1 MLLRAWRAGEAAA
14 LDDLMPLVYEELYR
28 LAGRQLRGERPGHTL
43 RPTDLVS
50 EAYLRLTSGA
60 TPEWIDRA
68 HFFGV
73 AARSMR
79 QILTDH
85 ARRRGASKRGAG
97 KRPITFE
104 EDLVAV
110 GRADELVALDEA
122 LTALAELDER
132 KARTVELHYFGGLT
146 QEEIAAVL
154 DVHVNTV
161 ARDLRLATAWLRGH
175 LHESGDGGS

>member
-1 MLLRAWRAGEAAA
+1 
-14 LDDLMPLVYEELYR
+14 MPLVYEELHR
-28 LAGRQLRGERPGHTL
+28 LADRQLRGERRGHTF

-50 EAYLRLTSGA
+50 EAYLRLTAGT
-60 TPEWIDRA
+60 TPEWADRA

-85 ARRRGASKRGAG
+85 ARRRGAAKRGSDAQ
-97 KRPITFE
+97 RVT
-104 EDLVAV
+104 L
-110 GRADELVALDEA
+110 DEHLATIDPDHDLVALDEA
-122 LTALAELDER
+122 LQELSGFDAR
-132 KARTVELHYFGGLT
+132 KAKVIELHYFGGLT

-161 ARDLRLATAWLRGH
+161 ARDLRLAAAWLRRF
-175 LHESGDGGS
+175 LHPPADGGS